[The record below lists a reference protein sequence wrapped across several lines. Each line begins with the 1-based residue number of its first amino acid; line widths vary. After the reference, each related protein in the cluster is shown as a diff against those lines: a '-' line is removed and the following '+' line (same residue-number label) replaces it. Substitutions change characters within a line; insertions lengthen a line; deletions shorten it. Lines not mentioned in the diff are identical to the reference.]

1 MSLQF
6 EDLDAY
12 RAAMDFVRGTN
23 PILARLAR
31 TQPSL
36 VDQLYRAAT
45 SIALNL
51 AEGAGEFSGPDKAR
65 FFRMSRRSATEC
77 AAILDM
83 LEARRLLDPAQH
95 AQLKELLQRLV
106 AMLTGLARQ
115 WERNPAAARAGG
127 TKAPPPVPAAL
138 PGPPAPPQP
147 PEPCGPPGPP
157 APPVG

>member
-1 MSLQF
+1 MSQQL

-12 RAAMDFVRGTN
+12 RVAMDFIRGTN

-31 TQPSL
+31 RHPSL
-36 VDQLYRAAT
+36 ANQLDRAAT

-77 AAILDM
+77 AAILDL
-83 LEARRLLDPAQH
+83 LETRRLLDPAQH
-95 AQLKELLQRLV
+95 AQLRELIHRMV

-115 WERNPAAARAGG
+115 WERNPGAAPAGDAAPPPPGPAARAG
-127 TKAPPPVPAAL
+127 AVEPPV
-138 PGPPAPPQP
+138 
-147 PEPCGPPGPP
+147 E
-157 APPVG
+157 